1 MSSAIDQ
8 AITAMPEDFLIKPF
22 LVAHRAEVKGML
34 LAEYNEVET
43 MELFREEGREEG
55 RQEGRE
61 EGRQEG
67 REEGRQEGR
76 EEGLISSI
84 KKMMNNLQFTTQQAM
99 DALDI
104 QGNDRQRYL
113 SML

>member
-1 MSSAIDQ
+1 MA
-8 AITAMPEDFLIKPF
+8 
-22 LVAHRAEVKGML
+22 AEVKSML

-55 RQEGRE
+55 
-61 EGRQEG
+61 
-67 REEGRQEGR
+67 
-76 EEGLISSI
+76 LIASI
-84 KKMMNNLQFTTQQAM
+84 KKMMKNLQFTAQQAM
-99 DALDI
+99 DTLDI

>member
-1 MSSAIDQ
+1 MHWKSQELIGSATFPCFEKIRKQ
-8 AITAMPEDFLIKPF
+8 
-22 LVAHRAEVKGML
+22 GML
-34 LAEYNEVET
+34 LAEYNEVKT
-43 MELFREEGREEG
+43 MELF
-55 RQEGRE
+55 
-61 EGRQEG
+61 

-84 KKMMNNLQFTTQQAM
+84 KKMMKNLQFTAQQAM
-99 DALDI
+99 DTLDI